1 MSENIKENNM
11 TLYKA
16 SCHCGA
22 VKYQV
27 EGEFDYL
34 IECNCSI
41 CSTRGHILWFVP
53 LDCLK
58 FESGEDHLTDY
69 KFGNKLLNH
78 RSCKTCSTAMLT
90 HGQENGVE
98 KAGVNIRTFA
108 DLDLSHLDITQYD
121 GAKL

>member
-1 MSENIKENNM
+1 M

-27 EGEFDYL
+27 EGELAGL

-41 CSTRGHILWFVP
+41 CSTRAHILWFVAK
-53 LDCLK
+53 DELK
-58 FESGEDHLTDY
+58 FECGEDHLTSY
-69 KFGNKLLNH
+69 KFGNKHLNH
-78 RSCKTCSTAMLT
+78 RSCETCSTAMFT
-90 HGQENGVE
+90 HGDFEGSE
-98 KAGVNIRTFA
+98 KAGLNVRTFA
-108 DLDLSHLDITQYD
+108 DINLSELDITQYD